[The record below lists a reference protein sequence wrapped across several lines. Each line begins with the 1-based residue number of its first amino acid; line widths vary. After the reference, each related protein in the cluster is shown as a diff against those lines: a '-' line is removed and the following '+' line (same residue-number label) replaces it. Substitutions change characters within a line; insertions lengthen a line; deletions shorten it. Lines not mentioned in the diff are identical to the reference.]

1 MSLLDMN
8 VHHPAWGGPGT
19 RIDDASTE
27 LLEIID
33 HHEIELATEDG
44 LVTWQRG
51 QSMSTIDLVFL
62 SANLFNRMVLYER
75 ADDIQHDSDH
85 WPIRTQ
91 LDIQT
96 PVNVPLERRNWAAT
110 DIKLL
115 HKSLEW
121 DLTTPKHSKASK
133 PCIELATATLIRT
146 VQHAIKQSTPLAR
159 PSAWS
164 NPNFTPECKEA
175 VRMCRRLQR
184 QFSNTHNPW
193 IWRAYLRARHRKKRV
208 VNKTLHQGHRR
219 RVQQAMEQGPKGMWR
234 LAKWARSR
242 KGGMNQDSLQPYN

>member
-1 MSLLDMN
+1 MSPDPPLLSSFNNYSPVLAIPQLSNMSLLDMN

-175 VRMCRRLQR
+175 VRMCRRLQSPVL
-184 QFSNTHNPW
+184 QHSQPMDLAGLFTCSTSQ
-193 IWRAYLRARHRKKRV
+193 
-208 VNKTLHQGHRR
+208 KTSGQ
-219 RVQQAMEQGPKGMWR
+219 
-234 LAKWARSR
+234 
-242 KGGMNQDSLQPYN
+242 QDSTPRAPPSCATSHGTRP